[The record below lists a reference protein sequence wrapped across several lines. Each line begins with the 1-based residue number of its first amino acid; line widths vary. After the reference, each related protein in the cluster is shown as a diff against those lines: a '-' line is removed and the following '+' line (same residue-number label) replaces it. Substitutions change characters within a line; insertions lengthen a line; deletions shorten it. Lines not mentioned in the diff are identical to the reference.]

1 MSIVSNICLQD
12 ALNAL
17 TEYWKSEFD
26 VTLRFEFVFS
36 CDIAETP
43 QKFLAGCRSKVPL
56 VFNDMFELHQE
67 YATLTN
73 GEKVKVPQFDMF
85 ACGVECD
92 SISRMNKNSVAG
104 QGCIAKGEGRTG
116 RTGQAFLV
124 ILKTKRLHHVL

>member
-17 TEYWKSEFD
+17 TEYWKSEFG

-43 QKFLAGCRSKVPL
+43 QKFLAGCRSKIPL
-56 VFNDMFELHQE
+56 VFKDMFELHQE

-73 GEKVKVPQFDMF
+73 GEKVKVPQFDMY

-116 RTGQAFLV
+116 RTGQAFIL

>member
-26 VTLRFEFVFS
+26 VTIYFKFVCS

-43 QKFLAGCRSKVPL
+43 QKFLAGCRTAM
-56 VFNDMFELHQE
+56 VFKDMFELHQE

-73 GEKVKVPQFDMF
+73 GEKVKVPQFDMY

-116 RTGQAFLV
+116 RTGQAFIL